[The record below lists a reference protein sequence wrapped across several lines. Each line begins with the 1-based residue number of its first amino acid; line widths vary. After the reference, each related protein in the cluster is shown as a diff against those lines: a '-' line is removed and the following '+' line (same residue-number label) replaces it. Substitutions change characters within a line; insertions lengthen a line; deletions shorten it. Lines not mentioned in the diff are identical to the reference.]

1 MLDCFL
7 ACFLRTGTHDNLEP
21 GSPGR
26 ASLDWRRGRLP
37 AVRPPPQAVRSSG
50 GAPGC
55 PCASR
60 ALAPTPA
67 RLRWRASS
75 SFRAC
80 SSQLLQRQRY
90 FGRSLTR
97 ASVLCS
103 SHVIPAQSPVSC
115 RRRQGGA
122 SGTFSPA
129 HGSHPI
135 RQVLSH
141 PHCCGQPHTSPH
153 MQARAGTCL
162 PPRCCKTSSASLHG
176 YRPALAPVRVRVST
190 FRFHPSYQ
198 EVVVSS
204 HSPRTTTASQWPS
217 RLVVFSSRGAT
228 SSPSLPP
235 SSSTFSLQT
244 SPAGDPPLLFAFLLA
259 WAS

>member
-1 MLDCFL
+1 MPYLLHRDRGLWISNPGLNACFPMLDCFL

-80 SSQLLQRQRY
+80 SSQLLERQRY

-122 SGTFSPA
+122 SGTFSPT

-135 RQVLSH
+135 HQVLSH
-141 PHCCGQPHTSPH
+141 PHHCGQPHTSHASAGRDMPASKLLQDQQYQSARV
-153 MQARAGTCL
+153 QA
-162 PPRCCKTSSASLHG
+162 SI
-176 YRPALAPVRVRVST
+176 
-190 FRFHPSYQ
+190 
-198 EVVVSS
+198 
-204 HSPRTTTASQWPS
+204 
-217 RLVVFSSRGAT
+217 SSR
-228 SSPSLPP
+228 PS
-235 SSSTFSLQT
+235 TK
-244 SPAGDPPLLFAFLLA
+244 
-259 WAS
+259 